1 MIIFDENMEPVIF
14 DTVLTPTHVE
24 YFYTLNLDIIDV
36 TLSPLLAL
44 EEIVSPAFLVE
55 INGFSFYLPT
65 SYHVLVY
72 SDETSQVDTVKIHE
86 LTNTDFLVF
95 GYDSITDKVVP
106 IKLKIMDYVPEYKFT
121 SPLLYKNQMLC
132 HPISPNRW
140 INITPFDQY
149 KMITNKVI
157 GDFMV

>member
-14 DTVLTPTHVE
+14 DNVLTPTHVE

-36 TLSPLLAL
+36 TLTPLLAL
-44 EEIVSPAFLVE
+44 EEIMSPAFVVK
-55 INGFSFYLPT
+55 IDNFTFHLPT
-65 SYHVLVY
+65 SYHILVY

-86 LTNTDFLVF
+86 LTNTDFSVF
-95 GYDSITDKVVP
+95 GYNSKTDKVKP
-106 IKLKIMDYVPEYKFT
+106 IYMQIIDYIPEHKFT

-132 HPISPNRW
+132 HPISPDCW
-140 INITPFDQY
+140 INITPFDQF

-157 GDFMV
+157 GDFMI